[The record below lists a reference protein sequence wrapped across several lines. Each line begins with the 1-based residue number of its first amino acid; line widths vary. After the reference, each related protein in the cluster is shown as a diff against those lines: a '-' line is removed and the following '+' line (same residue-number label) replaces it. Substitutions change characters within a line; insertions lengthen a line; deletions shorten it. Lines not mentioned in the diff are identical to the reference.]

1 MDPYQ
6 GRRWVIILIILFIG
20 IIFIS
25 RLFYIQVID
34 SKWIDRAESIT
45 HNQKVIKPSRGLIYD
60 RNGELLV
67 IAKQVYD
74 IWTTPK
80 DIGEIDTLELCEV
93 LSITKEDFDKRLE
106 KARNYAPYK
115 ASVFIEGISQE
126 DYGSI
131 ITKLNHY
138 SGFETKK
145 NTQRGYPHDIA
156 GHILGY
162 IRKISAEQYAK
173 DKQKETPYYLMDDY
187 IGITGLEK
195 TYEEELR
202 GQRGTR
208 EYLQDRLGNE
218 ATELNTNYAK
228 EGKKLYSSID
238 IKLQEYGEQLMQNK
252 IGCIVAIEPS
262 SGEILSMVSAP
273 TYSPRG
279 LVGRDFANTW
289 SKLSKNDSLKPLL
302 NRGVYNSNYR
312 PGSIFKLVQALVAM
326 QQGVISE
333 NSGFACNKSLIGCH
347 NHEAPTNIRTA
358 IKHSCNPYFYQVY
371 KKLIM
376 RGESN
381 SIFKDSRI
389 GLTKWRDAVT
399 SFGLGIKFDSDIPGV
414 KKGNIPD
421 TSFYDKWYGEN
432 RWAFSTIY
440 SNSIGE
446 GEIGVSPL
454 QMANLAAILANKG
467 YYYTPH
473 LVKKIG
479 ENGDKKALFKEKHYT
494 VVDSSYFTP
503 VRDAMEQVVQS
514 GTARQAQIDSISVC
528 GKTGTVE
535 NKTIRKNEFGI
546 KEVIK
551 YNDHSVFIAF
561 APKDDPKIA
570 IAVYVEYGTWGG
582 RWAAPIA
589 SVMIEKY
596 LKGELSEKGKEK
608 EKRILDAVIL
618 DKNSD
623 FKH

>member
-6 GRRWVIILIILFIG
+6 SRRWVIILIMLFIG
-20 IIFIS
+20 AIFIT
-25 RLFYIQVID
+25 RLFYIQVLD

-45 HNQKVIKPSRGLIYD
+45 HSQKVIKPARGLIYD

-67 IAKQVYD
+67 VAKQVYD
-74 IWTTPK
+74 IWVTPK
-80 DIGEIDTLELCEV
+80 NIGEVDTLELCNV
-93 LSITKEDFDKRLE
+93 LGISKEDFDKKLK

-126 DYGSI
+126 DYGAI
-131 ITKLNHY
+131 ITKLKHY
-138 SGFETKK
+138 KGFETKK

-173 DKQKETPYYLMDDY
+173 DRQQENPYYLMDDY
-187 IGITGLEK
+187 IGITGLER

-202 GQRGTR
+202 GKRGAF
-208 EYLQDRLGNE
+208 EYLRDRLGNE
-218 ATELNTNYAK
+218 TTELNTNYAE

-238 IKLQEYGEQLMQNK
+238 INLQKYGEELMQNK

-279 LVGRDFANTW
+279 LVGRDFAKTW
-289 SKLSKNDSLKPLL
+289 TELSKNDSLKPLL

-312 PGSIFKLVQALVAM
+312 PGSIFKIVQALIAM
-326 QQGVISE
+326 EDGIISE
-333 NSGFACNKSLIGCH
+333 NTGFICNKSLIGCH
-347 NHEAPTNIRTA
+347 NHESPTNVKLA
-358 IKHSCNPYFYQVY
+358 IKHSCNPYFYHVY
-371 KKLIM
+371 KRLIL
-376 RGESN
+376 RGESS
-381 SIFKDSRI
+381 SIFKDSRY
-389 GLTKWRDAVT
+389 GLTKWRNSVA
-399 SFGLGIKFDSDIPGV
+399 SFGLGVRFNSDIPGV

-421 TSFYDKWYGEN
+421 TNFYDKWYGAN

-454 QMANLAAILANKG
+454 QMANLAAIIANKG

-479 ENGDKKALFKEKHYT
+479 ENGDKKQLFKEKHYT
-494 VVDSSYFTP
+494 VVDSSHYTP
-503 VRDAMEQVVQS
+503 IRDAMEQVVLS
-514 GTARQAQIDSISVC
+514 GTARQGQVDSIAVC

-535 NKTIRKNEFGI
+535 NKSF
-546 KEVIK
+546 
-551 YNDHSVFIAF
+551 NDHSVFIAF
-561 APKDDPKIA
+561 APKDNPKIA

-582 RWAAPIA
+582 TWAAPIA

-596 LKGELSEKGKEK
+596 LKGVLSEKGKKK
-608 EKRILDAVIL
+608 EKRILNAVIL
-618 DKNSD
+618 DKHSD